1 MMPRM
6 WASEHLDS
14 IDSTQ
19 REALRRLEA
28 YALSNGST
36 SGSAPF
42 VLWTT
47 CQTQGIGSHGRRWTD
62 SGSGLALSLAWPESL
77 IDDPVPAWPIRCSLM
92 VVDCLVRRYPQLA
105 DRVGVKWPNDIMA
118 GRAKLGGVLVSR
130 HRVAGQWWLIA
141 GIGLNLA
148 WQTSAALDRPVTDLE
163 SLDVAHVD
171 PAALVADLVMAMHA
185 QVTTP
190 WTATELM
197 QRFSCADIF
206 ADVGVSV
213 THPMDGRLVAQGKS
227 RGISEVGALRLQTAE
242 QLLEVQIGELSLRE
256 SEATL

>member
-1 MMPRM
+1 M

-19 REALRRLEA
+19 REALRRVEA
-28 YALSNGST
+28 YAVSNGAT
-36 SGSAPF
+36 HGSAPF
-42 VLWTT
+42 ALWTT
-47 CQTQGIGSHGRRWTD
+47 SQTQGIGSHGRRWTD
-62 SGSGLALSLAWPESL
+62 AGRGLACSIAWPESL
-77 IDDPVPAWPIRCSLM
+77 MDQPVPAWPIRCSLI
-92 VVDCLVRRYPQLA
+92 VVNCLVQRYPQLA

-118 GRAKLGGVLVSR
+118 GRAKLGGVLISR

-148 WQTSAALDRPVTDLE
+148 WQTPAALDRPVTDLE
-163 SLDVAHVD
+163 SLEVAHVD
-171 PAALVADLVMAMHA
+171 PAALVADLMMAMRA

-190 WTATELM
+190 WTSIELM
-197 QRFSCADIF
+197 QRFSQADIF

-227 RGISEVGALRLQTAE
+227 RGISEFGALRLQTAE

-256 SEATL
+256 SEAAL

>member
-1 MMPRM
+1 M

-28 YALSNGST
+28 YAVSKGST
-36 SGSAPF
+36 VGCAPF

-47 CQTQGIGSHGRRWTD
+47 CQTQGIGSHGRQWTD
-62 SGSGLALSLAWPESL
+62 SGSGLAASIAWPESL
-77 IDDPVPAWPIRCSLM
+77 MDHLVTAWPIRCSLM
-92 VVDCLVRRYPQLA
+92 VMDCLVRRYPQLA

-118 GRAKLGGVLVSR
+118 GRAKLGGVLISR
-130 HRVAGQWWLIA
+130 HRVAGHWWLIA

-148 WQTSAALDRPVTDLE
+148 WQTPAALDRPVTDLE
-163 SLDVAHVD
+163 SLAVANVD
-171 PAALVADLVMAMHA
+171 PQALVSDLMMAIHA
-185 QVTTP
+185 QVVTP
-190 WTATELM
+190 WTAAELM

-213 THPMDGRLVAQGKS
+213 THPLDGRLVAHGKS
-227 RGISEVGALRLQTAE
+227 RGISELGALRLQTAE

>member
-1 MMPRM
+1 M

-28 YALSNGST
+28 YAVSKGST
-36 SGSAPF
+36 VGCAPF

-47 CQTQGIGSHGRRWTD
+47 CQTQGIGSHGRQWTD
-62 SGSGLALSLAWPESL
+62 SGSGLAVSIAWPESL
-77 IDDPVPAWPIRCSLM
+77 MDHLVTAWPIRCSLM
-92 VVDCLVRRYPQLA
+92 VMDCLVRRYPQLA

-118 GRAKLGGVLVSR
+118 GRAKLGGVLISR
-130 HRVAGQWWLIA
+130 HRVAGHWWLIA

-148 WQTSAALDRPVTDLE
+148 WQTPAALDRPVTDLE
-163 SLDVAHVD
+163 SLAVANVD
-171 PAALVADLVMAMHA
+171 PEALVSDLMMAIHA
-185 QVTTP
+185 QVVTP
-190 WTATELM
+190 WTAAELM

-213 THPMDGRLVAQGKS
+213 THPLDGRLVAHGKS
-227 RGISEVGALRLQTAE
+227 RGISELGALRLQTAE

>member
-1 MMPRM
+1 M

-28 YALSNGST
+28 YAASNGST
-36 SGSAPF
+36 HGCAPF
-42 VLWTT
+42 ALWTT
-47 CQTQGIGSHGRRWTD
+47 CQTQGIGSHGRQWTD
-62 SGSGLALSLAWPESL
+62 SGSGLASSTAWPESL
-77 IDDPVPAWPIRCSLM
+77 MDHPVPAWPIRCSLM
-92 VVDCLVRRYPQLA
+92 VVDCLARRYPQLT

-118 GRAKLGGVLVSR
+118 GRAKLGGVLISR

-148 WQTSAALDRPVTDLE
+148 WQTPAALDRPVTDLE
-163 SLDVAHVD
+163 SLSVANVD
-171 PAALVADLVMAMHA
+171 PSVLVGDLIAAIHA
-185 QVTTP
+185 QVATP
-190 WTATELM
+190 WTAAELM
-197 QRFSCADIF
+197 QRFSRADIY

-227 RGISEVGALRLQTAE
+227 QGISEVGALRLQTAE

-256 SEATL
+256 SEAML